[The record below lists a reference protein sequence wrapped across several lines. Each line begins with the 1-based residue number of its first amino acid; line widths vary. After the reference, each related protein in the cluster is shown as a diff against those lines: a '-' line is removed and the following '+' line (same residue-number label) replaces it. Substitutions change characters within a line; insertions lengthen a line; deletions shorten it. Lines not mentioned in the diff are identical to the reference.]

1 LFQRPPNHPLHILPI
16 LILLHHPCTPVAAP
30 DPEAPAP
37 GPELAPTQIPYC
49 WCVGAAPGTK
59 KPPWGT
65 AAGAIM
71 GASTFSGAADMG
83 APEGLNTST

>member
-1 LFQRPPNHPLHILPI
+1 
-16 LILLHHPCTPVAAP
+16 VAALCTSSSSP
-30 DPEAPAP
+30 SSSIHAHLLLLLIPRLLLLVL
-37 GPELAPTQIPYC
+37 LAPTQIPYC